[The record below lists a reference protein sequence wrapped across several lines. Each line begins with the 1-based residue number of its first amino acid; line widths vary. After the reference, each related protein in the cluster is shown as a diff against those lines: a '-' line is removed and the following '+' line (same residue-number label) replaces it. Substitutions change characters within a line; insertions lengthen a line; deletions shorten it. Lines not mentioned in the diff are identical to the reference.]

1 LFACSKLV
9 EDIDWLVFIYLVHLS
24 SLYGADLR
32 DAILAEADLTGAI
45 LAEAAEEGLI
55 KANLAGADLTHADL
69 TGAKVTQE
77 QLNQARSLEGAT
89 MPNGQK
95 YEEWLKSKG
104 RGEDGKNSGP
114 S

>member
-1 LFACSKLV
+1 
-9 EDIDWLVFIYLVHLS
+9 
-24 SLYGADLR
+24 
-32 DAILAEADLTGAI
+32 
-45 LAEAAEEGLI
+45 
-55 KANLAGADLTHADL
+55 
-69 TGAKVTQE
+69 
-77 QLNQARSLEGAT
+77 